1 MPMSCRAS
9 IWRGGGK
16 ASCTATAPPGH
27 AGWGFLFEA
36 QPAKWH
42 STSPSSRLVM
52 RGAVVA
58 QGAKQAG
65 QRG

>member
-1 MPMSCRAS
+1 VEVRNFDPKKPRPE
-9 IWRGGGK
+9 ITGR
-16 ASCTATAPPGH
+16 
-27 AGWGFLFEA
+27 GFLFLD

-52 RGAVVA
+52 RGVVAA